1 MIQIDQHLLNYRTFR
16 HTKSG
21 LETIWGF
28 AGSWGELAWTEQRL
42 GCGLDLQEGS
52 AEFLSE
58 ASHRLDA
65 SDEAMELAFLGSVDE
80 PDVVLGTY
88 LQAVEDRR
96 QIIRNAAALA
106 FDDGA
111 AGPVDQFKVVAGVV
125 GDGPFG
131 VSRGGRPSFTL

>member
-1 MIQIDQHLLNYRTFR
+1 
-16 HTKSG
+16 
-21 LETIWGF
+21 
-28 AGSWGELAWTEQRL
+28 LAF
-42 GCGLDLQEGS
+42 QEGS
-52 AEFLSE
+52 AEVLGESP
-58 ASHRLDA
+58 HRLSGA
-65 SDEAMELAFLGSVDE
+65 DEAVKLAFLGSVDE

-96 QIIRNAAALA
+96 QIIRDGAALA

-111 AGPVDQFKVVAGVV
+111 AGPVDQFKVVTGLV